1 MTKDQL
7 ELIYGASSPFNDTK
21 SLKRLND
28 FMANATQE
36 DIERQIR
43 ADLKILSLSDQ
54 IKIRKKRDVVLSP
67 ITFTLIANGISIN
80 EPVILS

>member
-1 MTKDQL
+1 
-7 ELIYGASSPFNDTK
+7 
-21 SLKRLND
+21 
-28 FMANATQE
+28 
-36 DIERQIR
+36 
-43 ADLKILSLSDQ
+43 LSLSDQ